1 VSSLTCA
8 VVMLSPREARA
19 AGHFDLGI
27 DGDATAIVAP
37 ASTDTNLNNSGA
49 GFKLRFGDQFR
60 LRYGLRLTP
69 EVGYAFD
76 HLFPAGSDGA
86 EPWNMNR
93 IFAGVRLGFGRW
105 VVPTIYAHLGVGF
118 RSIGGP
124 AQADLAQNTTG
135 FTFDTGVAVDFYLTR
150 HFAIGPH
157 AEFVDMATTPVAPQ
171 WLAFGAHAD
180 IVF

>member
-1 VSSLTCA
+1 
-8 VVMLSPREARA
+8 MLCPREAL
-19 AGHFDLGI
+19 AGRFDLGI
-27 DGDATAIVAP
+27 DGEGTAIVAP
-37 ASTDTNLNNSGA
+37 ASSDTYLNNGGA

-60 LRYGLRLTP
+60 LRYGIRLTP

-76 HLFPAGSDGA
+76 HLFPAGA
-86 EPWNMNR
+86 ENPWNMNR

-105 VVPTIYAHLGVGF
+105 VVPTVYAHLGAGF
-118 RSIGGP
+118 RSVGGP
-124 AQADLAQNTTG
+124 QPFLPENTTG
-135 FTFDTGVAVDFYLTR
+135 FTFDTGVAVDFYLTH

-171 WLAFGAHAD
+171 WLAFGVHAD